1 MLPRRFPEKHGVQM
15 KTNTEMLALPKGKAR
30 TIAALKALK
39 LPEGKLDAIAW
50 DPEVPGFGLRLRQ
63 AVEGD
68 LRAWVYQ
75 YRFHGR
81 SRRYLIAKLDEISPA
96 EALAQAKDL
105 RAKVRLG
112 CDPQQEREDKRR
124 EHDKEKNP
132 HTMLALT
139 KMYLEGKKDEVRE
152 RSYTEFERYLTG
164 DYFKTLHALDIA
176 AITRRDVALCI
187 NEIAKNSGKSAAV
200 RARSSLSAFCRWC
213 MTQGLAE
220 ANPTIGTQAPRQAD
234 ARDHVL
240 PNQELAAVW
249 RACED
254 DEFGRIVRLCI
265 LLGQRRSEIGG
276 MRWSEFDFD
285 KSTWTLP
292 KERAKNHCAN
302 TLPLPPLALDIVQ
315 SVPRVEGRDN
325 LFGVVAESGF
335 TLWVKAKH
343 ALDKRLGK
351 SVRPF
356 VLHDLRRSTATGMAD
371 IGTSPYIVEQILN
384 HQSGHKSGIAG
395 IYNRSAYER
404 EVRNALA
411 LWADHVRSLV
421 EGDRKVIKF
430 PVDELR

>member
-1 MLPRRFPEKHGVQM
+1 M
-15 KTNTEMLALPKGKAR
+15 KTDAQMLALPTGKAR

-39 LPEGKLDAIAW
+39 LPEGKQDAIAW
-50 DPEVPGFGLRLRQ
+50 DPELPGFGLRLRQ
-63 AVEGD
+63 ASGGE

-81 SRRYLIAKLDEISPA
+81 SRRFLIAKLDEISPA
-96 EALAQAKDL
+96 EALAQAKNL

-112 CDPQQEREDKRR
+112 QDPQQAREDRRR
-124 EHDKEKNP
+124 ENEKKQNP

-139 KMYLEGKKDEVRE
+139 EMYLEGKKDEVRE

-164 DYFKTLHALDIA
+164 AYFETLHKVDIA
-176 AITRRDVALCI
+176 SITRRDVALCI
-187 NEIAKNSGKSAAV
+187 NAIAKNSGKPAASK
-200 RARSSLSAFCRWC
+200 ARSSLSAFFRWA
-213 MTQGLAE
+213 MAQGLAE
-220 ANPTIGTQAPRQAD
+220 ANPTVGTEAPKQPD

-240 PNQELAAVW
+240 TSKEIALVW
-249 RACED
+249 RAAGD
-254 DEFGRIVRLCI
+254 DEFGRILRLCI

-285 KSTWTLP
+285 KGTWTLP

-343 ALDKRLGK
+343 ALDKRLGE

-356 VLHDLRRSTATGMAD
+356 VLHDLRRSAATGMAD
-371 IGTSPYIVEQILN
+371 IGIAPHIIEEILN
-384 HQSGHKSGIAG
+384 HRSGHKSGIAG
-395 IYNRSAYER
+395 VYNRSNYAR

-411 LWADHVRSLV
+411 FWADHISSLV
-421 EGDRKVIKF
+421 EAQGERKILALHNRKPIVTA
-430 PVDELR
+430 